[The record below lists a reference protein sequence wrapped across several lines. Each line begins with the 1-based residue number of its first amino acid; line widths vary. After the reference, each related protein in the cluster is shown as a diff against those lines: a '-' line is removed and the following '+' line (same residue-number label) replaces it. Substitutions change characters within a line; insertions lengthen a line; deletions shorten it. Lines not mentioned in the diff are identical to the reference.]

1 MILKRDLLIGLDAL
15 TEQVVLQ
22 GEEIRKLQARVEAL
36 EPNKVKVKVKKPAG
50 RPRKGTQP
58 RDKSGKFAKK

>member
-22 GEEIRKLQARVEAL
+22 GEEIRKLQARVKAL
-36 EPNKVKVKVKKPAG
+36 EPKKIKVKIKRPVG
-50 RPRKGTQP
+50 RPRKDTQHK
-58 RDKSGKFAKK
+58 DKSGKLAKK

>member
-1 MILKRDLLIGLDAL
+1 MILKRDLLMGLDAL

-22 GEEIRKLQARVEAL
+22 GEEIRKLQARVKAL
-36 EPNKVKVKVKKPAG
+36 EPKRVKVEIKKPVG
-50 RPRKGTQP
+50 RPRKDTQP